1 MNNNLT
7 FSNELP
13 VWLEFFEHNLTFHG
27 APTEFDI
34 NYTISLQ
41 ASDGYLN
48 ISDTFYIDLSIEPI
62 QYLTNDESNKF
73 QNQFEM
79 YQNENS
85 IKVGR
90 NFSF

>member
-7 FSNELP
+7 YSNELP
-13 VWLEFFEHNLTFHG
+13 FWLEFFENNLTFHG
-27 APTEFDI
+27 TPTEFDI

-48 ISDTFYIDLSIEPI
+48 ISDNFYIDLSIEPI

-73 QNQFEM
+73 QNQFET